1 MSFSS
6 AVPRRAAWRRG
17 GQGGAGARVIGWLSV
32 AAARDVQY
40 RSPVTPGS
48 VARAPAKAQ
57 TDLAVEAL
65 AFPVLHGDVAGEGA
79 EQLDVAVGVVEP
91 FPVEVADVDYL
102 EQAARLDL
110 SRLVVQL
117 ARAGPGAAGRQAA
130 SPSKRPSIT
139 STPGPSRFRRA
150 SAARSAPS
158 SMQVTWKPRRARG
171 KVALP
176 VAQPI
181 SRRRSPGASPATVT
195 GSSNSSP
202 G

>member
-40 RSPVTPGS
+40 RSRVTPGS

-79 EQLDVAVGVVEP
+79 EQLDVAVGVVAP
-91 FPVEVADVDYL
+91 AMPGRSGGRDRSSSTPL
-102 EQAARLDL
+102 RRRPGRNAAR
-110 SRLVVQL
+110 R
-117 ARAGPGAAGRQAA
+117 PAA

-139 STPGPSRFRRA
+139 STPGPS
-150 SAARSAPS
+150 
-158 SMQVTWKPRRARG
+158 
-171 KVALP
+171 
-176 VAQPI
+176 
-181 SRRRSPGASPATVT
+181 
-195 GSSNSSP
+195 
-202 G
+202 